1 MLDAS
6 AAFGIRDNASGPLN
20 NISRSV
26 ESLESDIE
34 SLGHELDTLRN
45 QRVTLRTNLDEIKKE
60 LQAARREFDGT
71 EQSVQRLQTANL
83 YMDTITEQLRDV
95 SQAARNTQRDLSATN
110 DELSRSR
117 AGGGIGGLESNTP
130 LNLDIAR
137 RELRDARNAFDGTE
151 ESIQRLQNA
160 SLNFDNITE
169 QLRQVSEAARNAETD
184 LSNADDELSRSR
196 AGGGIASGV
205 DVGGVS
211 SITDS
216 TDTSST
222 NSLISR
228 LGEAGVWSYAGDIL
242 SNTSQTLVSS
252 AYGSNAG
259 TMFGS
264 VISGATSGAALGTMV
279 GGPGIGTAV
288 GAGLGAVG
296 GVITGAT
303 QIFEE
308 KDDAFKGYVQDRTE
322 TLLTA
327 EQQSIENGSSIAA
340 QREKDLISFN
350 TLFKNEQ
357 YAKNYLNDLWTVA
370 SDTPFQYDELTDIS
384 KTFASYG
391 LGVGHM
397 IPTIQKIGDAGA
409 ALGMET
415 YDMNEIATS
424 LGRMYQGGTVT
435 RELLD
440 IIDDRGIN
448 ATQMLADAYGVSYG
462 AMLEMISDSEIE
474 SQKAFEI
481 ILNGMDAAY
490 NGAAKLQGLTFDGLT
505 STLQDLQTQADA
517 AYGQG
522 FNDTRKVGLQ
532 DQIDFEKENMEALEK
547 VNYAIGVYYAELENG
562 KEELIRQYQSD
573 IINSEDFQ
581 NADTTEEYVTIA
593 EKLMEA
599 ESAALDEY
607 NATIGKEIVDKQ
619 ISLANSVAENASLN
633 EASWNAG
640 YRIGQQYSKGYAAAV
655 KSAWTTALANT
666 QIPSNNDIKTVQA
679 QKNGAGSFASMTYGG
694 ASRAFGID
702 RVPYDDYPV
711 RLHQGERVLTAN
723 QARQMDNGSS
733 AANITIN
740 ISGMTVREDADID
753 RIAAALVQNLKIAK
767 AVQK

>member
-26 ESLESDIE
+26 ESLESDVE
-34 SLGHELDTLRN
+34 SLTNELNNLKN
-45 QRVTLRTNLDEIKKE
+45 KRVSIRMNLDDARQE
-60 LQAARREFDGT
+60 LRDARKAFNGT
-71 EQSVQRLQTANL
+71 EESIQRLQNAHLNV
-83 YMDTITEQLRDV
+83 DNISEQLRNV
-95 SQAARNTQRDLSATN
+95 SEAARNTQRDLSATN

-117 AGGGIGGLESNTP
+117 AGGGIGGIESNTP

-169 QLRQVSEAARNAETD
+169 QIRNVSEAARNAETD

-205 DVGGVS
+205 DIDDGVNG
-211 SITDS
+211 
-216 TDTSST
+216 ST

-308 KDDAFKGYVQDRTE
+308 KDDAFKGYVQDRTQ
-322 TLLTA
+322 TLLEQ
-327 EQQSIENGSSIAA
+327 EQQSIQNGSSIAA

-370 SDTPFQYDELTDIS
+370 SETPFQYDELTDIS

-547 VNYAIGVYYAELENG
+547 VNYAIGVYYAELENK
-562 KEELIRQYQSD
+562 KEDLIREYQSD
-573 IINSEDFQ
+573 IISSEDFQ

-640 YRIGQQYSKGYAAAV
+640 YRIGQQYSKGLAAAV
-655 KSAWTTALANT
+655 KSSWETALANMSPPGT
-666 QIPSNNDIKTVQA
+666 TTETTTTSKPPLPPNSNSA
-679 QKNGAGSFASMTYGG
+679 MSGAGA
-694 ASRAFGID
+694 AFGIN

-723 QARQMDNGSS
+723 QARQMDSGLG
-733 AANITIN
+733 AANININ
-740 ISGMTVREDADID
+740 ISGMTVREDADIN
-753 RIAAALVQNLKIAK
+753 RIAAALAQNLKVAK

>member
-26 ESLESDIE
+26 ESLESDVE
-34 SLGHELDTLRN
+34 SLTNELNNLKNKRVSIRMDLDDARQELRN
-45 QRVTLRTNLDEIKKE
+45 
-60 LQAARREFDGT
+60 ARKAFNGT
-71 EQSVQRLQTANL
+71 EESIQRLQNAHLNV
-83 YMDTITEQLRDV
+83 DNISEQLRNV
-95 SQAARNTQRDLSATN
+95 SESARNTQRDLSATN

-117 AGGGIGGLESNTP
+117 AGGGIGGIESNTP

-169 QLRQVSEAARNAETD
+169 QIRNVSEAARNAETD

-205 DVGGVS
+205 DIDDGVNG
-211 SITDS
+211 
-216 TDTSST
+216 ST

-308 KDDAFKGYVQDRTE
+308 KDDAFKGYVQDRTQ
-322 TLLTA
+322 TLLEQ
-327 EQQSIENGSSIAA
+327 EQQSIQNGSSIAA

-370 SDTPFQYDELTDIS
+370 SETPFQYDELTDIS

-547 VNYAIGVYYAELENG
+547 VNYAIGVYYAELENK
-562 KEELIRQYQSD
+562 KEDLIREYQSD
-573 IINSEDFQ
+573 IISSEDFQ

-640 YRIGQQYSKGYAAAV
+640 YRIGQQYSKGLAAAV
-655 KSAWTTALANT
+655 KSSWETALANMSPPGT
-666 QIPSNNDIKTVQA
+666 TTETTTTSKPPLPPNSNSA
-679 QKNGAGSFASMTYGG
+679 MSGAGA
-694 ASRAFGID
+694 AFGIN

-753 RIAAALVQNLKIAK
+753 RIAAALAQNLKVAK

>member
-1 MLDAS
+1 MPDVS
-6 AAFGIRDNASGPLN
+6 IGVSVRNNASRELG
-20 NISRSV
+20 NISRSTQV
-26 ESLESDIE
+26 LESDIE
-34 SLGHELDTLRN
+34 SLSRELDNLRN
-45 QRVTLRTNLDEIKKE
+45 QRVTLRTNIDEIKKE

-71 EQSVQRLQTANL
+71 EESVQRLQNANL
-83 YMDTITEQLRDV
+83 YMDTITEQLNDV
-95 SQAARNTQRDLSATN
+95 SR
-110 DELSRSR
+110 
-117 AGGGIGGLESNTP
+117 
-130 LNLDIAR
+130 
-137 RELRDARNAFDGTE
+137 
-151 ESIQRLQNA
+151 
-160 SLNFDNITE
+160 
-169 QLRQVSEAARNAETD
+169 AARNAQRD
-184 LSNADDELSRSR
+184 LAAADDELSRSR
-196 AGGGIASGV
+196 AGGGIAGGV
-205 DVGGVS
+205 DVGGIGGS
-211 SITDS
+211 TGSN
-216 TDTSST
+216 TDTGGSTSS
-222 NSLISR
+222 LLSR
-228 LGEAGVWSYAGDIL
+228 LGEAGAWAYAGDIL
-242 SNTSQTLVSS
+242 SNTSQAVISS

-264 VISGATSGAALGTMV
+264 VVSGATSGAAIGSMV
-279 GGPGIGTAV
+279 APGIGTAV

-640 YRIGQQYSKGYAAAV
+640 YRIGQQYSKGLAAAV
-655 KSAWTTALANT
+655 KSSWETALANT
-666 QIPSNNDIKTVQA
+666 QIPSSTTNTIKA
-679 QKNGAGSFASMTYGG
+679 QSNGAGSFASMTYGG

-723 QARQMDNGSS
+723 QARQMDNGLG
-733 AANITIN
+733 AANITIHMGSVT
-740 ISGMTVREDADID
+740 IREDADID
-753 RIAAALVQNLKIAK
+753 RIAAALAQNLKVAK

>member
-26 ESLESDIE
+26 ESLESDVE
-34 SLGHELDTLRN
+34 SLTNELNNLKNKRVSIRMDLDDARQELRN
-45 QRVTLRTNLDEIKKE
+45 
-60 LQAARREFDGT
+60 ARKAFNGT
-71 EQSVQRLQTANL
+71 EESIQRLQNAHLNV
-83 YMDTITEQLRDV
+83 DNISEQLRNV
-95 SQAARNTQRDLSATN
+95 SEAARNTQRDLSATN

-117 AGGGIGGLESNTP
+117 AGGGIGGIESNTP

-169 QLRQVSEAARNAETD
+169 QIRNVSEAARNAETD

-205 DVGGVS
+205 DIDDGVNG
-211 SITDS
+211 
-216 TDTSST
+216 ST

-308 KDDAFKGYVQDRTE
+308 KDDAFKGYVQDRTQ
-322 TLLTA
+322 TLLEQ
-327 EQQSIENGSSIAA
+327 EQQSIQNGSSIAA

-370 SDTPFQYDELTDIS
+370 SETPFQYDELTDIS

-547 VNYAIGVYYAELENG
+547 VNYAIGVYYAELENK
-562 KEELIRQYQSD
+562 KEDLIREYQSD
-573 IINSEDFQ
+573 IISSEDFQ

-640 YRIGQQYSKGYAAAV
+640 YRIGQQYSKGLAEAV
-655 KSAWTTALANT
+655 KSSWETALANMSPPET
-666 QIPSNNDIKTVQA
+666 TTDE
-679 QKNGAGSFASMTYGG
+679 NGAPKLGGGYAGGSFSGLTYTSDPN
-694 ASRAFGID
+694 AAFGIN

-723 QARQMDNGSS
+723 QARQMDNGLG
-733 AANITIN
+733 AANIIIN

-753 RIAAALVQNLKIAK
+753 RIAAALAQNLKVAK

>member
-1 MLDAS
+1 MPDVSIAVS
-6 AAFGIRDNASGPLN
+6 VRNNASRELG
-20 NISRSV
+20 NISRSA
-26 ESLESDIE
+26 ETLENDIE
-34 SLGHELDTLRN
+34 ALGHELDTLRN
-45 QRVTLRTNLDEIKKE
+45 RRVSLRMDLD
-60 LQAARREFDGT
+60 D
-71 EQSVQRLQTANL
+71 
-83 YMDTITEQLRDV
+83 
-95 SQAARNTQRDLSATN
+95 
-110 DELSRSR
+110 
-117 AGGGIGGLESNTP
+117 
-130 LNLDIAR
+130 AR
-137 RELRDARNAFDGTE
+137 RELREARNGLDETE

-160 SLNFDNITE
+160 YFNVDHISE
-169 QLRQVSEAARNAETD
+169 ELRDVSQAARNAQRD
-184 LSNADDELSRSR
+184 LSAADDELSRSR
-196 AGGGIASGV
+196 AGGGVA
-205 DVGGVS
+205 GGS
-211 SITDS
+211 DAGA
-216 TDTSST
+216 TS
-222 NSLISR
+222 SLISR
-228 LGEAGVWSYAGDIL
+228 LGEAGAWAYAGDIL

-640 YRIGQQYSKGYAAAV
+640 YRIGQQYSKGLAAAV
-655 KSAWTTALANT
+655 KSSWETALANT
-666 QIPSNNDIKTVQA
+666 QIPSSTTNTIKA
-679 QKNGAGSFASMTYGG
+679 QSNGAGSFASMTYGG

-723 QARQMDNGSS
+723 QARQMDNGLG

-753 RIAAALVQNLKIAK
+753 RIAAALAQNLKVAK

>member
-1 MLDAS
+1 MPDVS
-6 AAFGIRDNASGPLN
+6 IGVSVRNNASRELG
-20 NISRSV
+20 NISRSTQV
-26 ESLESDIE
+26 LESDIE
-34 SLGHELDTLRN
+34 SLSRELDNLRN
-45 QRVTLRTNLDEIKKE
+45 QRVTLRTNIDEIKKE

-71 EQSVQRLQTANL
+71 EESVQRLQNANL
-83 YMDTITEQLRDV
+83 YMDTITEQLNDV
-95 SQAARNTQRDLSATN
+95 SR
-110 DELSRSR
+110 
-117 AGGGIGGLESNTP
+117 
-130 LNLDIAR
+130 
-137 RELRDARNAFDGTE
+137 
-151 ESIQRLQNA
+151 
-160 SLNFDNITE
+160 
-169 QLRQVSEAARNAETD
+169 AARNAQRD
-184 LSNADDELSRSR
+184 LAAADDELSRSR
-196 AGGGIASGV
+196 AGGGIAGGV
-205 DVGGVS
+205 DVGGIGGS
-211 SITDS
+211 TGSN
-216 TDTSST
+216 TDTGGSTSS
-222 NSLISR
+222 LLSR
-228 LGEAGVWSYAGDIL
+228 LGEAGAWAYAGDIL
-242 SNTSQTLVSS
+242 SNTSQAVISS

-264 VISGATSGAALGTMV
+264 VVSGATSGAAIGSMV
-279 GGPGIGTAV
+279 APGIGTAV

-640 YRIGQQYSKGYAAAV
+640 YRIGQQYSKGLAAAV
-655 KSAWTTALANT
+655 KSSWETALANT
-666 QIPSNNDIKTVQA
+666 QIPSSTTNTIKA
-679 QKNGAGSFASMTYGG
+679 QSNGAGSFASMTYGG

-723 QARQMDNGSS
+723 QARQMDNGLG

-753 RIAAALVQNLKIAK
+753 RIAAALAQNLKVAK

>member
-26 ESLESDIE
+26 ESLESDVE
-34 SLGHELDTLRN
+34 SLTNELNNLKNKRVSIRMDLDDARQELRN
-45 QRVTLRTNLDEIKKE
+45 
-60 LQAARREFDGT
+60 ARKAFNGT
-71 EQSVQRLQTANL
+71 EESIQRLQNAHLNV
-83 YMDTITEQLRDV
+83 DNISEQLRNV
-95 SQAARNTQRDLSATN
+95 SEAARNTQRDLSATN

-117 AGGGIGGLESNTP
+117 AGGGIGGIESNTP

-169 QLRQVSEAARNAETD
+169 QIRNVSEAARNAETD

-205 DVGGVS
+205 DIDDGVNG
-211 SITDS
+211 
-216 TDTSST
+216 ST

-308 KDDAFKGYVQDRTE
+308 KDDAFKGYVQDRTQ
-322 TLLTA
+322 TLLEQ
-327 EQQSIENGSSIAA
+327 EQQSIQNGSSIAA

-370 SDTPFQYDELTDIS
+370 SETPFQYDELTDIS

-490 NGAAKLQGLTFDGLT
+490 NGAAKLQELTFDGLT

-562 KEELIRQYQSD
+562 KEELIREYQSE
-573 IINSEDFQ
+573 IINSKDFQ

-619 ISLANSVAENASLN
+619 ISLANSVAENASAN
-633 EASWNAG
+633 EAAWNAG
-640 YRIGQQYSKGYAAAV
+640 YRIGQQYSKGLAEAV
-655 KSAWTTALANT
+655 KSSWETALANMSPPGT
-666 QIPSNNDIKTVQA
+666 TTETTTTSKPPLPPNSNSAMI
-679 QKNGAGSFASMTYGG
+679 GA
-694 ASRAFGID
+694 AFGIN

-753 RIAAALVQNLKIAK
+753 RIAAALAQNLKVAK